1 MVTDKLVYTRST
13 HARQIGTGVHK
24 VFVHLNKTSPCKEF
38 NTSKLKAT
46 IIFKNSKHMTLYVHI
61 YFNNSRQTL
70 EFEFQYQLS
79 HCSLMMRKCY
89 PVCLNVYTMH
99 CDCQVGFEFRINF
112 NGVPKTTG
120 YSSFL
125 FCWNTCKFM
134 RFFFFSRLNST
145 VL

>member
-13 HARQIGTGVHK
+13 HARQIGTGVYK

-46 IIFKNSKHMTLYVHI
+46 IIFLNSKHMTLYVHI

-89 PVCLNVYTMH
+89 PVCLNVQCIAIVKLVSNSVSTLMVY
-99 CDCQVGFEFRINF
+99 QKQLAIPVF
-112 NGVPKTTG
+112 
-120 YSSFL
+120 YSAGTHVNL
-125 FCWNTCKFM
+125 
-134 RFFFFSRLNST
+134 
-145 VL
+145 